1 MPGYLNLNEYLEKLY
16 NNSFPNIVYL
26 YPQKK
31 ETDSSNIIICEESK
45 AGYYSYKCIRKV
57 FRKFPNYKGYLY
69 TNDDN
74 FFKVWELE
82 NFDFNIPWLYRYEPG
97 GINPHWMFYSKC
109 EYLNHLYEHNSTW
122 KENITNFFGVTKV
135 FNGFADLYYIPNYYM
150 STFTQ
155 LVKEMYNSKIFLEC
169 AVPAAFA
176 IISSPKY
183 QIIYIRPIWG
193 NERKNILNI
202 LHKEYNQFSIHPIK
216 FSKDELKEGVNN
228 YNYFINAI
236 DF

>member
-1 MPGYLNLNEYLEKLY
+1 
-16 NNSFPNIVYL
+16 
-26 YPQKK
+26 
-31 ETDSSNIIICEESK
+31 
-45 AGYYSYKCIRKV
+45 
-57 FRKFPNYKGYLY
+57 
-69 TNDDN
+69 
-74 FFKVWELE
+74 
-82 NFDFNIPWLYRYEPG
+82 
-97 GINPHWMFYSKC
+97 
-109 EYLNHLYEHNSTW
+109 
-122 KENITNFFGVTKV
+122 
-135 FNGFADLYYIPNYYM
+135 M

-202 LHKEYNQFSIHPIK
+202 LLKEYNQFSIHPIK